1 MIQNIDLYFGQLHLN
16 FSFRWH
22 SFFRNYLEIILR
34 FQYTAEVYPTKIRTT
49 GIGMANGIGRL
60 GGVIMP
66 WICMYMN
73 SKELRSPFILF
84 SVLSLITSC
93 SNFLLPFE
101 TLGKEL
107 EWFV

>member
-1 MIQNIDLYFGQLHLN
+1 
-16 FSFRWH
+16 
-22 SFFRNYLEIILR
+22 
-34 FQYTAEVYPTKIRTT
+34 
-49 GIGMANGIGRL
+49 MANGIGRL

-84 SVLSLITSC
+84 SVLSLITSLTNC
-93 SNFLLPFE
+93 LLPFE

-107 EWFV
+107 E